1 MSDKA
6 YTVGDYWLAK
16 RRDGKAPDIWQIA
29 RKHAGS
35 VVYRS
40 THKRSL
46 EDAKSVIH
54 AFVEQERAKGPQD
67 ESAKVIPQLMLYW
80 NEHGC
85 NVVAPAQIASS
96 LRAWIGF
103 LMTEDANAT
112 IADINPALIGRF
124 KKWRMGPHEYNVP
137 WGGKEYPHTSK
148 GVSGETVQRNLEDF
162 RAALNYA
169 ESNRRIPFVPRIPMM
184 EARHRSKPRD
194 VVIPLPTLGAMLAY
208 SERERAFNRWL
219 ALMIGTACRPD
230 TALHFDPAL
239 QWHGDTLDLQHPDR
253 PVTKKRNPVIPC
265 IEPLKPY
272 LDGADGA
279 KSRKTAWRTMR
290 RVLDLPASYVPKTI
304 RHTVATELRQR
315 GTPIDQIEML
325 LGHRVG
331 SRTTNVYAKYDPD
344 LLAKTKVALTTIF
357 EEVQAHAA
365 AWKSDHSLTIPKRGM
380 RLAIDNIGA
389 TAQKYEHKVR

>member
-6 YTVGDYWLAK
+6 YTVGEYWLTK

-40 THKRSL
+40 THARDIDSAK
-46 EDAKSVIH
+46 DAIH
-54 AFVEQERAKGPQD
+54 VFVEKERAKGPQD
-67 ESAKVIPQLMLYW
+67 ESAKVIPQLILYW
-80 NEHGC
+80 DEHGKH
-85 NVVAPAQIASS
+85 VVSPAQIASS
-96 LRAWIGF
+96 LRAWVAF
-103 LMTEDANAT
+103 LTQHEPNAA
-112 IADINPALIGRF
+112 ISDINPALIGRF

-137 WGGKEYPHTSK
+137 WGKKDYAHTSK

-169 ESNRRIPFVPRIPMM
+169 ESNRRIPFMPRIPMM
-184 EARHRSKPRD
+184 ESRHRSKPRD

-208 SERERAFNRWL
+208 SERDRDFNRWL
-219 ALMIGTACRPD
+219 AIMIGTACRPD
-230 TALHFDPAL
+230 AALHLDPAL
-239 QWHGDTLDLQHPDR
+239 QWHGDNLDLQHPDR
-253 PVTKKRNPVIPC
+253 PLTKKRNPVIPC

-272 LDGADGA
+272 LDGAGDA

-304 RHTVATELRQR
+304 RHTIATELRQR
-315 GTPIDQIEML
+315 GTPLDQIEML

-365 AWKSDHSLTIPKRGM
+365 AWKSDHFLTTPKRGV
-380 RLAIDNIGA
+380 RLSIDNAPIK
-389 TAQKYEHKVR
+389 AQEYDNTVR